1 MNGMILSKDY
11 YGRNVRIDES
21 DDMISL
27 WLEDNNVELTAIEF
41 NREQLKQFAINLMK
55 YLLKVKE

>member
-1 MNGMILSKDY
+1 MMNGMILSKDY

-27 WLEDNNVELTAIEF
+27 WLEDSNVELTAIEF
-41 NREQLKQFAINLMK
+41 NKFPFSL
-55 YLLKVKE
+55 